1 MSTNKIVKCRVCGKP
16 LSLNPETE
24 NIEWILRSKGYYYH
38 KGCWDEYMDIYA
50 DKTDEEWLDLIF
62 YLITHGLHCGT
73 YNYQQIARQCENMVR
88 NGKTMKGIYFACR
101 WIFLIEKKTFEPK
114 YGLGLIPY
122 VYEDACNYW
131 VEQEKKKESLQKQ
144 IEMKKKL
151 ETAPAKVIIQS
162 KPKKAKK
169 PTAEPVI

>member
-1 MSTNKIVKCRVCGKP
+1 
-16 LSLNPETE
+16 
-24 NIEWILRSKGYYYH
+24 
-38 KGCWDEYMDIYA
+38 
-50 DKTDEEWLDLIF
+50 
-62 YLITHGLHCGT
+62 
-73 YNYQQIARQCENMVR
+73 MVR
-88 NGKTMKGIYFACR
+88 EGKTMKGIYFACR
-101 WIFLIEKKTFEPK
+101 WIFFIEKKTFEPK

-131 VEQEKKKESLQKQ
+131 VEQEKKKENLQKQ